1 MDAEAVDTYETGS
14 GEARMK
20 SDALFTML
28 KECVSDDIDHT
39 SAWRRQATQDFKFA
53 QGPGQWS
60 EEDRKMLTDEKRPI
74 VTFNKT
80 NKYVR
85 AICGIEANNRMET
98 AYLPRELDSVG
109 EVKAN
114 ELLSAASKWMEDSCY
129 ATRHQSRAFRDSTI
143 CGMGWTEA
151 IISYDDDPQGLY
163 EETRV
168 HPCEM
173 VWDREARDQNL
184 LDAKRVARVR
194 KMRVAD
200 ARRIIEGLS
209 NEKFSDAELDAF
221 WASDVAAPASEPRTE
236 HQKELRE
243 ERQINEDP
251 KKLVTLVQ
259 VQWWEFEPYYR
270 AANPEAISNP
280 QAQRIVDLSLEEYAK
295 AQRVYGTL
303 SPSGKWPGTKMRRRV
318 YKQAFLG
325 SVLLHSGPCPCPSA
339 FTFNCITWEPNEDGT
354 WSGLVRDIRDPQTWG
369 NKFFAQLMHIVN
381 ATAKG
386 GIIAEQ
392 DAFPDVEEAKR
403 NYARPEGIVVVN
415 PGAIAKGKIMA
426 KPGQGFT
433 SGVLNLI
440 QITDQMFSEVTGINL
455 ELMGLANR
463 DQAGVLESQRKQAA
477 MTILATLFDAM
488 ATFRQRVGQVRL
500 HYIQTVL
507 ADGRLIRI
515 AGQDAQEAIPLI
527 RDNVIGK
534 YDVVVSDAPTS
545 PNSKEKIWASIQILL
560 PPLMQ
565 AGMVGPEHI
574 NVLLDYVPGL
584 PAKLV
589 QTFREMAAKPDPE
602 AAKKAAFAKRSAEAE
617 VAKTEADAQSKAA
630 SAVLSLA
637 KAAGEQNAM
646 QVAQFEAA
654 LQALGFG
661 SAKTLIEDD
670 GQPIMGTNGWEA
682 PGPLRQVPELGAEPQ
697 AAPVPE
703 TSAAGGVLPQGGLA
717 LPGGLMNGAMP

>member
-1 MDAEAVDTYETGS
+1 METDAGTTYDKDDRGS
-14 GEARMK
+14 ARMK
-20 SDALFTML
+20 DEELFASL
-28 KECVSDDIDHT
+28 KACVSDDIDHT
-39 SAWRRQATQDFKFA
+39 SAWRRQASNDFKFS
-53 QGPGQWS
+53 QGPGQWD
-60 EEDRKMLTDEKRPI
+60 EADRKKLQDESRPV

-85 AICGIEANNRMET
+85 AICGIETNNRMET
-98 AYLPRELDSVG
+98 AYLPRELDSLG

-114 ELLSAASKWMEDSCY
+114 ELLSAASQWMEDSCF
-129 ATRHQSRAFRDSTI
+129 ATRHQSRAFRDATI
-143 CGMGWTEA
+143 CGMGWTES

-163 EETRV
+163 EECRI

-173 VWDREARDQNL
+173 VWDREARDQNI

-200 ARRIIEGLS
+200 ARNIIEGLT
-209 NEKFSDAELDAF
+209 NKKFSDFDLDAS
-221 WASDVAAPASEPRTE
+221 WASDVTAPANEPRTQE
-236 HQKELRE
+236 QKELRE
-243 ERQINEDP
+243 EHHIDNDP
-251 KKLVTLVQ
+251 KRTVTIVQ

-270 AANPEAISNP
+270 AANPDAIRNP
-280 QAQRIVDLSLEEYAK
+280 QAQRVIDMSAADYAQ
-295 AQRVYGTL
+295 AQKTYGNL
-303 SPSGKWPGTKMRRRV
+303 SPNGKWPGTKMRRKV

-325 SVLLHSGPCPCPSA
+325 SVLLHSGDCPCPTN
-339 FTFNCITWEPNEDGT
+339 FTMNAITWEPNEDGT
-354 WSGLVRDIRDPQTWG
+354 FSGLIRDIRDPQPWG

-386 GIIAEQ
+386 GIIAES
-392 DAFPDVEEAKR
+392 DSFPDVEEAKR

-477 MTILATLFDAM
+477 MTILATLFDSMAM
-488 ATFRQRVGQVRL
+488 FRERVGRVRL

-515 AGQDAQEAIPLI
+515 AGEDAQEAIPLV
-527 RDNVIGK
+527 RDKVMGK
-534 YDVVVSDAPTS
+534 YDVVISDAPTS

-574 NVLLDYVPGL
+574 MVLLDYVPGL

-589 QTFREMAAKPDPE
+589 QAFREMASKPDP
-602 AAKKAAFAKRSAEAE
+602 AKEEQQALAKRSAEAE
-617 VAKTEADAQSKAA
+617 VADKEASAQNKAA
-630 SAVLSLA
+630 GAVLSLA

-654 LQALGFG
+654 LAAMGFG
-661 SAKTLIEDD
+661 AGKQLIEDD
-670 GQPIMGTNGWEA
+670 GQPIMGTNGGEA
-682 PGPLRQVPELGAEPQ
+682 PSPLRQVPELGAEPAQ
-697 AAPVPE
+697 AAPMPE
-703 TSAAGGVLPQGGLA
+703 TSAGNGAMPSGLA
-717 LPGGLMNGAMP
+717 LPGGLMNGA

>member
-1 MDAEAVDTYETGS
+1 METDAGTTYADRGS
-14 GEARMK
+14 ARMK
-20 SDALFTML
+20 DDELFAML
-28 KECVSDDIDHT
+28 KACVSDDIEHT
-39 SAWRRQATQDFKFA
+39 AAWRKQAAADFKFA
-53 QGPGQWS
+53 QGPGQWD
-60 EEDRKMLTDEKRPI
+60 EQDRKKLQDENRPV

-80 NKYVR
+80 NKYIR
-85 AICGIEANNRMET
+85 AICGIETNNRMET
-98 AYLPRELDSVG
+98 AYLPRELDSMG

-114 ELLSAASKWMEDSCY
+114 ELLSAASQWMEDSCF
-129 ATRHQSRAFRDSTI
+129 ATRHQSRAFRDATI

-163 EETRV
+163 DESRI

-173 VWDREARDQNL
+173 VWDREARDQNI

-200 ARRIIEGLS
+200 ARDIIKGLTD
-209 NEKFSDAELDAF
+209 KQFSDFDLDAS
-221 WASDVAAPASEPRTE
+221 WAADVTAPANEPRTKE
-236 HQKELRE
+236 QKELRE
-243 ERQINEDP
+243 EHHIDSDP
-251 KKLVTLVQ
+251 KRTVALVQ

-270 AANPEAISNP
+270 AANPDAIRNP
-280 QAQRIVDLSLEEYAK
+280 QAQRIIDMSEADYAK
-295 AQRVYGTL
+295 AQKSYGAL
-303 SPSGKWPGTKMRRRV
+303 SPTGKWPGTKMRRKV

-325 SVLLHSGPCPCPSA
+325 SVLLHSGDCPCPTN
-339 FTFNCITWEPNEDGT
+339 FTMNCITWEPNEDGT
-354 WSGLVRDIRDPQTWG
+354 FSGLIRDIRDPQTWG

-386 GIIAEQ
+386 GIIAES

-415 PGAIAKGKIMA
+415 PGAISKGKVMA

-463 DQAGVLESQRKQAA
+463 DQAGVLETQRKQAA
-477 MTILATLFDAM
+477 MTILATLFDSMAM
-488 ATFRQRVGQVRL
+488 FRERVGRVRL

-515 AGQDAQEAIPLI
+515 AGEDAQEAIPLV
-527 RDNVIGK
+527 RDKVMGK
-534 YDVVVSDAPTS
+534 YDVVISDAPTS

-574 NVLLDYVPGL
+574 MVLLDYVPGL

-589 QTFREMAAKPDPE
+589 QAFREMASKPDP
-602 AAKKAAFAKRSAEAE
+602 AKEDAQALSKRSAEAE
-617 VAKTEADAQSKAA
+617 VADKEASAQSKAA
-630 SAVLSLA
+630 GAVLSLA
-637 KAAGEQNAM
+637 KAASEQNAM
-646 QVAQFEAA
+646 QVATFEAA
-654 LQALGFG
+654 LAAMGFG
-661 SAKTLIEDD
+661 AGKQLIEDD
-670 GQPIMGTNGWEA
+670 GQPIMGTNGGEA
-682 PGPLRQVPELGAEPQ
+682 PQPLRQVPELGGEPMQ
-697 AAPVPE
+697 AAPMPE
-703 TSAAGGVLPQGGLA
+703 TSAGNGAMPGGLA
-717 LPGGLMNGAMP
+717 LPGGLMNGA

>member
-1 MDAEAVDTYETGS
+1 MEPDAGTSYDDKADDRGS
-14 GEARMK
+14 ARMK
-20 SDALFTML
+20 DEEIFASL
-28 KECVSDDIDHT
+28 KACVSDDIDHT
-39 SAWRRQATQDFKFA
+39 SAWRRQATADFKFA
-53 QGPGQWS
+53 QGPGQWD
-60 EEDRKMLTDEKRPI
+60 ENDRKKMADENRPV

-98 AYLPRELDSVG
+98 TYLPRELDSPG
-109 EVKAN
+109 EVKVN

-129 ATRHQSRAFRDSTI
+129 ATRHQSRAFRDASI

-163 EETRV
+163 EETRI

-173 VWDREARDQNL
+173 VWDREARDMNL
-184 LDAKRVARVR
+184 LDAKRIARVR

-200 ARRIIEGLS
+200 ARNIIAGLTDK
-209 NEKFSDAELDAF
+209 KFSDFDLDAS
-221 WASDVAAPASEPRTE
+221 WASDVTAPANEPRTQE
-236 HQKELRE
+236 QKELRE
-243 ERQINEDP
+243 EHHIDDDP
-251 KKLVTLVQ
+251 KRTVTIVQ

-270 AANPEAISNP
+270 AANPDAIRNP
-280 QAQRIVDLSLEEYAK
+280 QAQRVIDMSEADYAQ
-295 AQRVYGTL
+295 AQKTYGKL
-303 SPSGKWPGTKMRRRV
+303 SPNGKWPGSKMRRKV
-318 YKQAFLG
+318 FKQAFLG
-325 SVLLHSGPCPCPSA
+325 SVLLHSGPCPCPTN
-339 FTFNCITWEPNEDGT
+339 FTMNAITWEPNEDGT
-354 WSGLVRDIRDPQTWG
+354 FTGLVRDIRDPQTWG
-369 NKFFAQLMHIVN
+369 NKFFSQLMHIVN

-386 GIIAEQ
+386 GIIAEE
-392 DAFPDVEEAKR
+392 DTFVDVEEAKR
-403 NYARPEGIVVVN
+403 NYARPEGIVVVKS
-415 PGAIAKGKIMA
+415 GSISKGKIMA

-433 SGVLNLI
+433 NGVLNLI

-477 MTILATLFDAM
+477 MTILATLFDSM
-488 ATFRQRVGQVRL
+488 ATFRQMVGTVRL

-515 AGQDAQEAIPLI
+515 AGEDAQEAIPLV
-527 RDNVIGK
+527 RDNVMGK

-565 AGMVGPEHI
+565 SGMVGPEHI
-574 NVLLDYVPGL
+574 MVLLDYVPGL

-589 QTFREMAAKPDPE
+589 QTFREMASKPDPAKE
-602 AAKKAAFAKRSAEAE
+602 AQQQLGQRAAEAE
-617 VAKTEADAQSKAA
+617 VADKEASAKSKNA

-637 KAAGEQNAM
+637 KASAEQNAV

-654 LQALGFG
+654 LAAMGFG
-661 SAKTLIEDD
+661 SAKPMIEDD
-670 GQPIMGTNGWEA
+670 GQPIMGTNGGEA
-682 PGPLRQVPELGAEPQ
+682 PSPLRQVPELGAEPM

-703 TSAAGGVLPQGGLA
+703 TSAGNGAMPSGLVM
-717 LPGGLMNGAMP
+717 PGGLMNGA